1 MQNIIIVHMESLNSA
16 FYYTNQNM
24 FPNLRKVQ
32 EQGIFFSNYWSTA
45 TSTIMT
51 VCDLMYGNDVCS
63 GQSPDLVRFVLDE
76 AYGSFE
82 KQPGMEFQNKKMIF
96 SPRFDW
102 IYDFIDLK
110 MIMGKDTC
118 LCQGDNYP
126 EFCGLISDA
135 VKNMNGDFLYIYDW
149 SPLVMKSKCRKKFS
163 TWNEYYVHQYCQ
175 TDNVLGLVLE
185 ELEKTGKK
193 DQTLC
198 IIFGD
203 HGDDLYSY
211 GLNDGFTHAI
221 PPYPNM
227 IRTPLAFYGGLL
239 EQGTDDSLV
248 CTFDI
253 GHMAAQW
260 WRGNVRPEHK
270 RNYVFSRNLFPR
282 QQSVLEKGYSVTDG
296 IYMLL
301 ITSKGLEMYICR
313 FIQHSNFNIL
323 NWFKL
328 DRNGRLII
336 KTCANMHFKR
346 LIREQ
351 AADFEEAFY
360 KMRVVLYRK
369 LYVLIKKRL
378 LDNRAKQ
385 WFYHIHYNRE

>member
-1 MQNIIIVHMESLNSA
+1 
-16 FYYTNQNM
+16 
-24 FPNLRKVQ
+24 
-32 EQGIFFSNYWSTA
+32 
-45 TSTIMT
+45 
-51 VCDLMYGNDVCS
+51 
-63 GQSPDLVRFVLDE
+63 
-76 AYGSFE
+76 
-82 KQPGMEFQNKKMIF
+82 
-96 SPRFDW
+96 
-102 IYDFIDLK
+102 
-110 MIMGKDTC
+110 
-118 LCQGDNYP
+118 
-126 EFCGLISDA
+126 
-135 VKNMNGDFLYIYDW
+135 
-149 SPLVMKSKCRKKFS
+149 
-163 TWNEYYVHQYCQ
+163 
-175 TDNVLGLVLE
+175 
-185 ELEKTGKK
+185 
-193 DQTLC
+193 
-198 IIFGD
+198 
-203 HGDDLYSY
+203 
-211 GLNDGFTHAI
+211 
-221 PPYPNM
+221 
-227 IRTPLAFYGGLL
+227 
-239 EQGTDDSLV
+239 
-248 CTFDI
+248 
-253 GHMAAQW
+253 MAAQW